1 MKRVSNFLLQYGIA
15 LFYMLGAYVLGE
27 FHPFS
32 HFPMYN
38 SIPNWSYVFYFVDE
52 HNQLIPCD
60 KLNTDGGVLGHQYST
75 IAEYNKIP
83 YGSGTESTEQL
94 NLIGEKITQQTLA
107 KIKKPLTAKKIKL
120 VRVYYHFNDAKLV
133 SKLQCMYE
141 KTLE

>member
-1 MKRVSNFLLQYGIA
+1 MKYLPKFSVRYGIA
-15 LFYMLGAYVLGE
+15 LFYMLGAYLLGE

-52 HNQLIPCD
+52 HNRLIPCD
-60 KLNTDGGVLGHQYST
+60 KLNTDGGVLGHLYAN

-83 YGSGTESTEQL
+83 YGSGTESKQQL
-94 NLIGEKITQQTLA
+94 NLIGEQITEQTLA
-107 KIKKPLTAKKIKL
+107 KVKVPLAAKKLKL
-120 VRVYYHFNDAKLV
+120 VRVYYHFKEGNLV
-133 SKLQCMYE
+133 PKLQCMYE